1 MDPEATKQVCPVQ
14 WGSSMGKITALPAVG
29 GGGPILQAAGCS
41 LPSLLASLV
50 ITCSKL
56 VLPQDGVAVAS
67 VKQVLG
73 SRLWKSQP
81 VFCTLLWCCCSG

>member
-1 MDPEATKQVCPVQ
+1 MGFLHGKDH
-14 WGSSMGKITALPAVG
+14 SSACG
-29 GGGPILQAAGCS
+29 GEGDPILQAAGCS

>member
-14 WGSSMGKITALPAVG
+14 WGSSMGKITALPG
-29 GGGPILQAAGCS
+29 GGGVPSSKLLAAPF
-41 LPSLLASLV
+41 PSLLASLV

-56 VLPQDGVAVAS
+56 VLPQGGVVVAS

-73 SRLWKSQP
+73 SRLRKSQP
-81 VFCTLLWCCCSG
+81 VFCTLLGYCCSG